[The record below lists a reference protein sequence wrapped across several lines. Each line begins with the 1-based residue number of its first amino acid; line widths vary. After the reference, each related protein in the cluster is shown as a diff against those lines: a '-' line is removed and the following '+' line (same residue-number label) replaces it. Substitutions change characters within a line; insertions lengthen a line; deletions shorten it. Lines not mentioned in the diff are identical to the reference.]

1 MTIPSTLGCSAWW
14 LPFRQG
20 LNFFWCFTM
29 ARLSLSKRYP
39 TRNTYLVLD
48 LFSLKCSILKST
60 VIVCLFNPQFYNI
73 LQYGLNLCFWGL
85 NPYPRDLL
93 RHVSQILVPF
103 ALVNRTIFWQMRSH
117 LSKIRHTATPKYT
130 VGNLEIL
137 PGPPD
142 LYLPP
147 RHFRSAP
154 PTHSVGLPGTTSFSS
169 FRQGLNLSDV

>member
-29 ARLSLSKRYP
+29 ARLYLSKRYP

-103 ALVNRTIFWQMRSH
+103 ALVNRTIFLVNAKSSLQNTAYSNPKNTQWETWKYSLGPRISICHQGTFGQHR
-117 LSKIRHTATPKYT
+117 RHIAWASQA
-130 VGNLEIL
+130 
-137 PGPPD
+137 PP
-142 LYLPP
+142 
-147 RHFRSAP
+147 HSAP
-154 PTHSVGLPGTTSFSS
+154 FGRG
-169 FRQGLNLSDV
+169 

>member
-29 ARLSLSKRYP
+29 ARLSPSKRYP

-103 ALVNRTIFWQMRSH
+103 ALVNRTIFLANAKSSLQNTAYSNPKIHSGKPGNTPWAPGSPSATKA
-117 LSKIRHTATPKYT
+117 LSVSTADT
-130 VGNLEIL
+130 
-137 PGPPD
+137 
-142 LYLPP
+142 
-147 RHFRSAP
+147 
-154 PTHSVGLPGTTSFSS
+154 
-169 FRQGLNLSDV
+169 